1 MEPFKLKPRKGPEAK
16 IQADLIKLLQSMNW
30 MVKHTHGSLY
40 QSGFPDLYVC
50 HKRYGQRWIEVK
62 NKDAYRWTAA
72 QYKDFPM
79 FLAHG
84 VGIWVLTAA
93 TKEEV
98 DKLFKPPNILEYW
111 K

>member
-1 MEPFKLKPRKGPEAK
+1 MEPFKIPNKKGPEAK

-30 MVKHTHGSLY
+30 MVKHVQANLY
-40 QSGFPDLYVC
+40 CSGFPDLYC
-50 HKRYGQRWIEVK
+50 AHRKYGQRWVEVK

-93 TKEEV
+93 TPEEV